1 LGGYKPLKSYKEEII
16 MYCII
21 SYETTDFE
29 VVTQICRGG
38 RVQGMYHCK
47 RRARYFEQTIT
58 AFRVIKEGLTFDEA
72 RALIRSASP
81 MDGVRIAI
89 S

>member
-1 LGGYKPLKSYKEEII
+1 

-29 VVTQICRGG
+29 VIMQICKGSK
-38 RVQGMYHCK
+38 VQAMYHCK

-58 AFRVIKEGLTFDEA
+58 TFRVIKEGLTLDEA
-72 RALIRSASP
+72 RALIRTVSP